1 MDDDDNNQLVNVGEV
16 TVERRPLILISKVLQ
31 NISNQ
36 VEFGDKEEYMTPLN
50 SFISSHFELMQNFF
64 DKLITISEFPL
75 ISMTFTSNSESSS
88 SNTTG
93 NAPTSTRRSS
103 KPRSYYIAASKLQER
118 VTIHQHAIIPIIQ
131 SDAVRF
137 YLLFYQQYFK

>member
-1 MDDDDNNQLVNVGEV
+1 
-16 TVERRPLILISKVLQ
+16 LISKVLQ

-50 SFISSHFELMQNFF
+50 PFISSHFELMQNFF

-88 SNTTG
+88 TTSQQPPS
-93 NAPTSTRRSS
+93 ARRST

-118 VTIHQHAIIPIIQ
+118 VTIHQHAIISLIQ
-131 SDAVRF
+131 SDPVCF
-137 YLLFYQQYFK
+137 ILCE